1 MMLICSAVALKEAR
15 NSVCPLTQSAVS
27 SAAVSF
33 SCGRPQMHARP
44 LFSSSLYSTAG
55 TSYGKLFKSVVEVFP
70 CFVLPL
76 LPLPHTHTHTHTH
89 THPVKKTRKETY
101 FSHKL
106 CAVLRVLCRSRFSTP
121 FSGNIE
127 TDTAAGTRHGYGPT
141 GTLMTANGPPHRRLV
156 SHWTSAFCGPHGV
169 ITGRSPSARKRS

>member
-1 MMLICSAVALKEAR
+1 MCDVVWCGVCAYACVCVCGWNELSVHYTGISVHSVLS
-15 NSVCPLTQSAVS
+15 SVCTHAHTHTHTHACTQAHIH
-27 SAAVSF
+27 AHT
-33 SCGRPQMHARP
+33 CMHA
-44 LFSSSLYSTAG
+44 
-55 TSYGKLFKSVVEVFP
+55 
-70 CFVLPL
+70 
-76 LPLPHTHTHTHTH
+76 HTHTHTHTH